1 MECEFKH
8 VDIEFVHGLE
18 LNYPQK
24 AEAQKK
30 KRILLALDDL
40 FDKAARK
47 KDFLAPVVAARRRNV
62 HLMALRHHLFQQTK
76 SSKKFI

>member
-1 MECEFKH
+1 MECEFKQ

-30 KRILLALDDL
+30 RILLALDDL
-40 FDKAARK
+40 LDKAART

-76 SSKKFI
+76 SSKKLI